1 MTEIKMRKFQA
12 SPLTR
17 YGEAGPPV
25 QHSDKITI
33 SEIKKL
39 IEENKIRPDQMFSKE
54 QILDD
59 PKVKEHIEIILLN
72 EQIETKIKA
81 DKLEENSMIPGDDK
95 PILTPG
101 EKKQQEEDNEFIP
114 DDDKPGDSDNDLIPD

>member
-1 MTEIKMRKFQA
+1 
-12 SPLTR
+12 
-17 YGEAGPPV
+17 
-25 QHSDKITI
+25 
-33 SEIKKL
+33 
-39 IEENKIRPDQMFSKE
+39 MFSKE